1 MEFLSVVSSG
11 GRNSQPQNSEYS
23 KIFDLIQLNGITKHL
38 MLMIVLNLDVEV
50 DCGALE
56 IRLYDRQ

>member
-1 MEFLSVVSSG
+1 MRKKICFSY
-11 GRNSQPQNSEYS
+11 PQNSEYS
-23 KIFDLIQLNGITKHL
+23 KIFDLILLNGITKHL